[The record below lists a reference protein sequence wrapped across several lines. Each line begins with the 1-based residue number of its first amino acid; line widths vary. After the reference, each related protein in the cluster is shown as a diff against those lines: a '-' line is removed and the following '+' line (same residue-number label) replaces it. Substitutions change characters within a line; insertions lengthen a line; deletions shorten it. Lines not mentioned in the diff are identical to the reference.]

1 MSLVKNCRMS
11 VRLAEKVFLYDMDTM
26 YARIHGYHIYT
37 YAWIPY
43 ISFPSVTNPHSTGW
57 FNLSNYTRHVE
68 SRECKVG

>member
-1 MSLVKNCRMS
+1 MHVYIR
-11 VRLAEKVFLYDMDTM
+11 
-26 YARIHGYHIYT
+26 
-37 YAWIPY
+37 IPY